1 MLITTLLIASII
13 AANLPWLTERT
24 LLVLAPM
31 ESGKPVWLRLLEWLI
46 LYVIIGGVAIGLEIK
61 ATGGSHSQDWEFY
74 WVTFFLFM
82 IFALPGFIYRHDLK
96 HLLDRRRGSD

>member
-1 MLITTLLIASII
+1 MLITILLVTSII

-31 ESGKPVWLRLLEWLI
+31 EPAKPVWLRLLEWFILYLI
-46 LYVIIGGVAIGLEIK
+46 LGGIAIGLEIK
-61 ATGGSHSQDWEFY
+61 ATGGTHSQDWEFY

-96 HLLDRRRGSD
+96 RLLDRANRGD

>member
-1 MLITTLLIASII
+1 MLITILLVTSII

-24 LLVLAPM
+24 LLVFPPNP
-31 ESGKPVWLRLLEWLI
+31 SGKSIWMRLLEWLI
-46 LYVIIGGVAIGLEIK
+46 LYIIMGGVAIGLEIK

-74 WVTFFLFM
+74 WVSFFLFM

-96 HLLDRRRGSD
+96 RLLDRRAKN

>member
-1 MLITTLLIASII
+1 MLITILLIASII

-24 LLVLAPM
+24 LLVFAPM
-31 ESGKPVWLRLLEWLI
+31 EPAKPVWLRLLEWLI
-46 LYVIIGGVAIGLEIK
+46 LYLILGGVAIGLEIK
-61 ATGGSHSQDWEFY
+61 ATGGSHAQAWEFY

-96 HLLDRRRGSD
+96 HILNRARRTD